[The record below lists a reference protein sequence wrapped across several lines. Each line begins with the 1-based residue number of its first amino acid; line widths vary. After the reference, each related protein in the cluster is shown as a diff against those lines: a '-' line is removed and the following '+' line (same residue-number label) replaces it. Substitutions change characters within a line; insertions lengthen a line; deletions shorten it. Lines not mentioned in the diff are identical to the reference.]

1 MKSDEV
7 STEIKISRRLGQCY
21 NGDVIIGCP
30 AVEVTTGTFVE
41 NRINRK
47 SPPRKKLQDGL
58 CYACGS
64 RKPLNIK
71 DFWRKENAQ

>member
-1 MKSDEV
+1 MPLCANGKNEV
-7 STEIKISRRLGQCY
+7 ATGIKNSRLLGQCY
-21 NGDVIIGCP
+21 NGSVITDCP
-30 AVEVTTGTFVE
+30 AVEVTTGTSVE

-47 SPPRKKLQDGL
+47 SPPRKRLQDGL

-71 DFWRKENAQ
+71 DFR